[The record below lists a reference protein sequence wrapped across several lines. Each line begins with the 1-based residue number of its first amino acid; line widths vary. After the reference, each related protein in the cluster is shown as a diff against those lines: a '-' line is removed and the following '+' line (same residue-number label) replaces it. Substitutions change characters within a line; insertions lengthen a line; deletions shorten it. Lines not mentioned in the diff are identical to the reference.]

1 MMPQELHY
9 SCIYGKQMLTQLYYA
24 PIFLLLL
31 DVYTEMVGFSA
42 VIGVVE

>member
-1 MMPQELHY
+1 MMLQELYY

-24 PIFLLLL
+24 SMFLLLL